1 MENFEDSEIES
12 LFLWNENLIQ
22 NDDFFKDNL
31 SFLDQTFFN
40 DLSSNQSI
48 KTEETFQK
56 KDLFT
61 TNQLSKMNSTTQR
74 RRDYYIKKMKVNAI
88 GKYLIKEINKKLKEK
103 YHIKKKM
110 KKPSQTFI
118 KETSILLNRQWLTF
132 SVETLLTYD
141 FNEYYTSKKNPQ
153 CSNKIENNKKI
164 FSLLNSKRHRKEFT
178 EDSMFKRTVK
188 DILVDYLHSE
198 QFEEDKLKEGKSQ
211 DVYEDFLKGNK
222 ERNQLNMIEYL
233 LYTKSNKSKLQKY
246 IINDSLIS

>member
-1 MENFEDSEIES
+1 MKDFEDSEIES

-31 SFLDQTFFN
+31 SFLDQTNFN

-61 TNQLSKMNSTTQR
+61 TNQLKMNSTTQR
-74 RRDYYIKKMKVNAI
+74 RRDYYI
-88 GKYLIKEINKKLKEK
+88 
-103 YHIKKKM
+103 KKM

-164 FSLLNSKRHRKEFT
+164 FSLLNSKKHRKEFT
-178 EDSMFKRTVK
+178 EDSMFKRTVQ

-246 IINDSLIS
+246 IINDSLIA